1 MIPALAV
8 GAIALAAFS
17 GVPGVFLPRGGRAG
31 ERAAA
36 ILMAAAAALATAAA
50 VLAFHRNSPEM
61 LRAAWPIPGGAF
73 VIRVDGIAAVF
84 VLQIF
89 VGGALGAIYGLD
101 YWSQREHPH
110 NGRKLRLFYGLV
122 TAGMGLVAVAGNS
135 ILFLLGWE
143 VMALSAFLALTTEDE
158 RAEVR
163 EVGYLYLA
171 ATHVGTLCL
180 FALFALLQTDLGSYS
195 FGEAGSLLPS
205 AATTAIFL
213 LALAGFGLKAGIMPL
228 HVWLPGAHARA
239 PTHLSAL
246 MSGILLKIGV
256 YGLVRVGS
264 MLAAPPLWY
273 GLVVLVLGSISAVL
287 GVAFAIGQHDLKRL
301 LAYHSV
307 ENVGI
312 IFMGLG
318 IALLGKSAGRP
329 ELLTLGLAGA
339 LLHVWNHGL
348 FKALLFLS
356 AGSVIHSTHTQDID
370 ALGGLLP
377 KMPRTAALFLV
388 GATAICGLPPLNGF
402 VSELF
407 IYLGLARS
415 MAIPGERAWTLMGLV
430 LPVLALVG
438 ALASA
443 CFAKAF
449 GAVFL
454 GSPRSSH
461 CDSAHEAGPRML
473 GPMAALASAC
483 VVIGVAPGLV
493 APALDSAIRAFSAS
507 DGIGLAELVPLR
519 LVSLGAGVLLF
530 FIAAGAVWLARRP
543 GPSAKAVTW
552 DCGYAAP
559 TARMQYTA
567 SSFAEGLVRLFAFAL
582 VPRTREPSIQGP
594 FPARA
599 EFHSEVPDAVLDR
612 ALLPLAGAAARV
624 LASLKWIQRGN
635 THLYLAY
642 IVAAV
647 VALMVWATW
656 VRAE

>member
-1 MIPALAV
+1 MNAALVVA
-8 GAIALAAFS
+8 AIGLAGFS
-17 GVPGVFLPRGGRAG
+17 GVPGLFSPRSGRAG

-36 ILMAAAAALATAAA
+36 LLMAAAAALAVAGSVRTLAAGSA
-50 VLAFHRNSPEM
+50 QM
-61 LRAAWPIPGGAF
+61 LRAGWPVPGGELA
-73 VIRVDGIAAVF
+73 VRLDAVAAVF
-84 VLQIF
+84 VIQVF
-89 VGGALGAIYGLD
+89 AGAALGSLYGLD

-122 TAGMGLVAVAGNS
+122 TAGMGLVVVAANS
-135 ILFLLGWE
+135 VFFLLGWE
-143 VMALSAFLALTTEDE
+143 VMALAAFLALTTEDE
-158 RAEVR
+158 RSPVR
-163 EVGYLYLA
+163 EAGYLYLA

-180 FALFALLQTDLGSYS
+180 FALFALLQASSGSFS
-195 FGEAGSLLPS
+195 FGAAVSLAPS
-205 AATTAIFL
+205 GVTSAIFV
-213 LALAGFGLKAGIMPL
+213 LALVGFGMKAGIMPL

-256 YGLVRVGS
+256 YGLVRLGS
-264 MLAAPPLWY
+264 MLSAPPLWY
-273 GLVVLVLGSISAVL
+273 GFAVLALGAASAVL

-307 ENVGI
+307 ENIGI

-318 IALLGKSAGRP
+318 LALLGKSADRP
-329 ELLTLGLAGA
+329 ELIALGLAGA

-356 AGSVIHSTHTQDID
+356 AGAVIHATHTQDID

-415 MAIPGERAWTLMGLV
+415 MAVPGARGWTLMGLA

-454 GSPRSSH
+454 GAPRSRH
-461 CDSAHEAGPRML
+461 CDSAHEPGPLML
-473 GPMAALASAC
+473 GPMAALAAAC
-483 VVIGVAPGLV
+483 VAIGVAPALV
-493 APALDSAIRAFSAS
+493 APALEAAVRAWAAA
-507 DGIGLAELVPLR
+507 DAVPLAQLAPLR
-519 LVSLGAGVLLF
+519 QVSLGAGLLLLF
-530 FIAAGAVWLARRP
+530 VAAGATWLSRRP
-543 GPSAKAVTW
+543 GPKKTALTW

-582 VPRTREPSIQGP
+582 MPRAKGPVVEGP

-599 EFHSEVPDAVLDR
+599 EFQSEVPDAVLDR
-612 ALLPLAGAAARV
+612 ALLPLSGSAARA

-635 THLYLAY
+635 IHLYLAY
-642 IVAAV
+642 IVGAV
-647 VALMVWATW
+647 VVLMVWAMR
-656 VRAE
+656 VRA